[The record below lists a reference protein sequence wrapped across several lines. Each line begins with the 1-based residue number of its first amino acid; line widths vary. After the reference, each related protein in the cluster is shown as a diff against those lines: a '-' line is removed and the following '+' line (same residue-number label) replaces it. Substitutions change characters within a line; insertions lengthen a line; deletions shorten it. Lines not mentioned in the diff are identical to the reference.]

1 MKRGSWALAGLLAE
15 HAAENRSGVLTAIKP
30 LNPKAKSR
38 VKLKRVFCLE
48 RGRLVFAMSNVLEEQ
63 LAEYLVAQGR
73 LDEARKTSC
82 AERAQNDKIPFSAA
96 LLASGLLPG
105 SEIRELRGRQLQELL
120 SSTLEWKDGE
130 YTFEEGKARLGAEI
144 LCDLHPAAAV
154 AFHTARFPE
163 KADAV
168 RSALG
173 RADKRIELDPER
185 DGLLDG
191 LEASPALGHLVEQ
204 ADGSHSVSQLVNGF
218 EGGSEPVLRTLHAL
232 MLLGVLR
239 YAKPKKAAEAAAQ
252 VDQGPVTRE
261 EVLSRLHRAA
271 DVDYYGLLAVAQ
283 DTPRD
288 RIREAYYQLAR
299 RMHPDRFRSGPMQ
312 DLLEQVEH
320 FFSEVTL
327 AYNTLVDPEARRAY
341 DHAQQQQQQ
350 QASQPSAAQDSGYL
364 ARQNFLRGKELAD
377 RKRWQD
383 ALTFLENAIEMDD
396 SQADFHVEIAIVKTQ
411 NPRLRRE
418 AEEHLERA
426 LGLEPSSTRGLMAM
440 GNLYLKTGREDQ
452 AAAKFREVLNWEPG
466 HLEAGAAL
474 SALEGSPK
482 KRGLF
487 RG

>member
-1 MKRGSWALAGLLAE
+1 MKRGSWALADLLAG
-15 HAAENRSGVLTAIKP
+15 HAAENRSGVLTALKP

-38 VKLKRVFCLE
+38 VKLKRVFCME

-73 LDEARKTSC
+73 IDEAQKQSC
-82 AERAQNDKIPFSAA
+82 AERADNDKIPFSAA

-105 SEIRELRGRQLQELL
+105 PEIRELRGRQLQELL

-144 LCDLHPAAAV
+144 LCDVPAAAAV

-163 KADAV
+163 KADGV
-168 RSALG
+168 RAALG
-173 RADKRIELDPER
+173 RADKRIELESER
-185 DGLLDG
+185 EGLLESLDD
-191 LEASPALGHLVEQ
+191 SPALGHLVEQ
-204 ADGSHSVSQLVNGF
+204 ADGSHSVSQMVNGF
-218 EGGSEPVLRTLHAL
+218 EGGSEPVLRTLHTL

-239 YAKPKKAAEAAAQ
+239 HAKPKKAAETAAH

-261 EVLSRLHRAA
+261 EVLSRLHRAE
-271 DVDYYGLLAVAQ
+271 DVDYYGLLGVAQ
-283 DTPRD
+283 ETPRD

-299 RMHPDRFRSGPMQ
+299 RMHPDRFRSGEMQ
-312 DLLEQVEH
+312 DLLEQVEQ

-327 AYNTLVDPEARRAY
+327 AYNTLVDPEARRIY

-350 QASQPSAAQDSGYL
+350 QANQPAAQDSGYL

-383 ALTFLENAIEMDD
+383 ALTFLQNAIEMDD

-411 NPRLRRE
+411 NPRLRGE